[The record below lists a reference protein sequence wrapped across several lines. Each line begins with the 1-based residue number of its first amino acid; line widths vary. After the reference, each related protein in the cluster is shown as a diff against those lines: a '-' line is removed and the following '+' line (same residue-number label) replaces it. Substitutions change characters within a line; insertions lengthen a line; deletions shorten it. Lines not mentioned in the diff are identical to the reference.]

1 MFSDDCYFFHEN
13 QLNISFVLYNLL
25 VIKRHC
31 LTCVLYCK
39 ICVHMK
45 TLLLC
50 SNIVLDLFL
59 EILPSPLFLFKL
71 YLSNCFE
78 IAKTY
83 FTYLRLNRFLKSS
96 IFSCKTCYLKVFSN
110 NRIDLFWKAWPRSWS
125 FQHDCNMSISANKGQ
140 HTANYLICCNVLWI

>member
-1 MFSDDCYFFHEN
+1 MNLFVLIIFFRTILFKVFSDDCYFFHEN

-25 VIKRHC
+25 VIQRHC

-39 ICVHMK
+39 SCVHMK

-71 YLSNCFE
+71 YLSYCFE

-83 FTYLRLNRFLKSS
+83 FTYLQLNRFLKSS
-96 IFSCKTCYLKVFSN
+96 IFSCK
-110 NRIDLFWKAWPRSWS
+110 
-125 FQHDCNMSISANKGQ
+125 
-140 HTANYLICCNVLWI
+140 NVLP